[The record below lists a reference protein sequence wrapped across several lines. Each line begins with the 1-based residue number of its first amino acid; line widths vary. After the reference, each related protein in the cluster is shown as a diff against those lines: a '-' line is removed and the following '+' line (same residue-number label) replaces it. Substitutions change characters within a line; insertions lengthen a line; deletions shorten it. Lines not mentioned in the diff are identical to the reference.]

1 MPKPPR
7 RAVVLTAEIQA
18 DNRSELASA
27 LFNLAMQIDRAEIVG
42 PTVISGGYSSGY
54 ILHITENEEQT
65 HDAWALQVKEFLT
78 AKREEANGGT
88 STGGGER

>member
-18 DNRSELASA
+18 DSREELASA
-27 LFNLAMQIDRAEIVG
+27 LFNLSNQLSAGELRG
-42 PTVISGGYSSGY
+42 PSVISGGYSSGY

-65 HDAWALQVKEFLT
+65 HDAWAMQVQEFLA
-78 AKREEANGGT
+78 AKREEADSGT
-88 STGGGER
+88 STGGDET